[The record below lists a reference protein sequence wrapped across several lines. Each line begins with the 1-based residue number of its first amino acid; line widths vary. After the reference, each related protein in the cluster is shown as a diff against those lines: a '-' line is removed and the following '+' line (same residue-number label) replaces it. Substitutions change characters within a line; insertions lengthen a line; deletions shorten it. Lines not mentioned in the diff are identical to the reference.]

1 MLFPEAMV
9 RTALHDRENKPPGNR
24 VVPGMSSKSIKLN
37 MVFNVVRTISG
48 IVFPLIS
55 FPYTSRVLG
64 PHGTGWMN
72 FAISFAGYFTMFAA
86 IGIPAIGIRSIAQA
100 RDDQEELSARSQEL
114 FVLHMGAT
122 ILALAVY
129 LAVVFLRPDLNREA
143 LLFTIA
149 GGSILLN
156 SLGVDWIYQGLEE
169 YRYIAIR
176 SLVVSTLALGSL
188 FLFVHDTEDYAICAA
203 ISVGSSFGA
212 SLMNFFTARRFLFRK
227 RTLEWRFKRHFK
239 AMGSSYALSLVSSL
253 YLSLDTVLLGFMS
266 KPENVGYY
274 AAASRFFTLT
284 WSFISSLGTV
294 LMPRLSYYSESGD
307 EKGFQRMIDRSLDM
321 TVMLCIPATVALMLL
336 SHDIILAFA
345 GDKFLPAVACLNIT
359 VPGLIFASLAN
370 ILAWQVLFPKQLESK
385 VLRAVSLTAV
395 VSVAS
400 NLLLIQAYAH
410 VGAAISKLVSEMVV
424 TVALFV
430 IARRY
435 CRLNLFPWLTTRF
448 YLLGTALMAGVVFA
462 VQSILPDPFSRL
474 AVAIPLGVAA
484 YFGVLL
490 LAGNEL
496 AHVALGS
503 VRAKLAKVGL
513 RL

>member
-1 MLFPEAMV
+1 
-9 RTALHDRENKPPGNR
+9 
-24 VVPGMSSKSIKLN
+24 MSNKSIKLN
-37 MVFNVVRTISG
+37 MVFNVVRTISA

-86 IGIPAIGIRSIAQA
+86 IGIPSIGIRSIAQA
-100 RDDQEELSARSQEL
+100 RDDQEELSARAQEL
-114 FVLHMGAT
+114 FLMHLTASIV
-122 ILALAVY
+122 AVGIY
-129 LAVVFLRPDLNREA
+129 FAVVVFRPDLNREA

-149 GGSILLN
+149 GGSILLS

-188 FLFVHDTEDYAICAA
+188 FLFVHEPDDYAICAA
-203 ISVGSSFGA
+203 ISVGSSFGS
-212 SLMNFFTARRFLFRK
+212 SLMNFYSARKHLLRR

-239 AMGSSYALSLVSSL
+239 AMGSSYALNLVSSL
-253 YLSLDTVLLGFMS
+253 YLSLDMVLLGFMS

-284 WSFISSLGTV
+284 WSFISSLGAV
-294 LMPRLSYYSESGD
+294 LMPRLSYYSETGD

-336 SHDIILAFA
+336 SHDIILVFA
-345 GDKFLPAVACLNIT
+345 GDKFLPAVACLNLT

-385 VLRAVSLTAV
+385 VLKAVSLTAV

-400 NLLLIQAYAH
+400 NLVLIQAYAH
-410 VGAAISKLVSEMVV
+410 VGAAISKLVSEVVV
-424 TVALFV
+424 TAALFV

-435 CRLNLFPWLTTRF
+435 CRLAVFPWSTTRF
-448 YLLGTALMAGVVFA
+448 YLLGTAIMAVVVLALQRF
-462 VQSILPDPFSRL
+462 LPDPFSRL
-474 AVAIPLGVAA
+474 ALAIPLGVAT

-503 VRAKLAKVGL
+503 IRAKLAKVGL